1 MRLLRLH
8 MSGPKP
14 AITHPITFPA
24 IYFSRGD
31 RACMQNLQSE
41 EKTTTFKL
49 PQSTWGMRSYM
60 KQEYTS
66 SGAVRKTE
74 VWEGL
79 LWDDGKWK
87 ELRGYLGVWLK
98 VKGLWA
104 EAEARRLMG
113 TSVWQNGIFSKV
125 VKVHEVKCALRA
137 RLKYICFSGACV
149 FVWVVVGGGE
159 VNWSGGL
166 GGARFMYKWVP
177 SVLSLQQLKV
187 TPDLGLEMLFD
198 LKPRKQREF
207 VNSPP
212 TFEEMSLALCQMSV
226 THIWCYRGHR
236 AQTLA
241 V

>member
-8 MSGPKP
+8 VSRPKP
-14 AITHPITFPA
+14 AITHPITFPV

-31 RACMQNLQSE
+31 RACRQNLQSE

-66 SGAVRKTE
+66 SGAVRKTR

-113 TSVWQNGIFSKV
+113 TSVWRNGIFSKV

-137 RLKYICFSGACV
+137 RLKYCFSGACV
-149 FVWVVVGGGE
+149 FVCE
-159 VNWSGGL
+159 L
-166 GGARFMYKWVP
+166 
-177 SVLSLQQLKV
+177 
-187 TPDLGLEMLFD
+187 
-198 LKPRKQREF
+198 
-207 VNSPP
+207 
-212 TFEEMSLALCQMSV
+212 
-226 THIWCYRGHR
+226 
-236 AQTLA
+236 
-241 V
+241 

>member
-1 MRLLRLH
+1 MRLLCLH
-8 MSGPKP
+8 VSGPKP
-14 AITHPITFPA
+14 AITHPITFPV

-31 RACMQNLQSE
+31 RECRQNLQSE

-66 SGAVRKTE
+66 SGAVRKT
-74 VWEGL
+74 
-79 LWDDGKWK
+79 
-87 ELRGYLGVWLK
+87 GVWVMENGK
-98 VKGLWA
+98 SS
-104 EAEARRLMG
+104 EATWEFDLR
-113 TSVWQNGIFSKV
+113 SKV
-125 VKVHEVKCALRA
+125 YERRQRRGEWWGRACGEMEFSQKSSKCTRWSALCGQGWSIVLVA
-137 RLKYICFSGACV
+137 LVCLC
-149 FVWVVVGGGE
+149 VWVIVGGGE

-166 GGARFMYKWVP
+166 GGNKIYVWVA

-187 TPDLGLEMLFD
+187 TPDLGLEMLFN
-198 LKPRKQREF
+198 LTPQKQKEF

-226 THIWCYRGHR
+226 TQIWCYRGHR